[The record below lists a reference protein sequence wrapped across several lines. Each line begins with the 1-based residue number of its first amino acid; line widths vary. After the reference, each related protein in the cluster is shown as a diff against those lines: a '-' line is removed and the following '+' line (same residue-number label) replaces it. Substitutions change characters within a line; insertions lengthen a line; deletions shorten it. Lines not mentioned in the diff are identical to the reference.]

1 MPPRPWWVKLGVAA
15 ACLLPTINETSSFAQ
30 GQAGP
35 IGSGIQR
42 GRMEPAVRDRSQP
55 IASSRTTAP
64 RRNVQSAT
72 PNQGG
77 QYSTA
82 SDATSHR
89 TPLTPLQEL
98 HRGAYYQAVEAG
110 YSQVQAR
117 AHADSVVQR
126 YQQQQRALALQAPS
140 QQGRPYPANAGGMA
154 TPEISNH
161 QWRAMEQAR
170 VAQQQQAAVAEQ
182 NARLWQA
189 LQQQRRALQN
199 RRGPVDPNSDTGF
212 AQAGARN
219 SYQVTGNS
227 GNVARVAA
235 SAQGMV
241 ARPDG
246 RPGGASVA
254 QRMTGDQASSN
265 LESGILTASAQM
277 ARMQAAA
284 ERIDTGETAM
294 ADSLT
299 LVTPSS
305 SAASAPSRL
314 AGSPTLESAG
324 VVLESPP
331 SMQPVPRSLPQ
342 GARSVLESSIELVGP
357 QAASPNEDVGSP
369 LVGSAVVPQV
379 LQQGP
384 STQGS
389 LPGSLPGSL
398 APAQSVQPASMAPGA
413 PGIRSPRK
421 LPDVTPQP
429 LPPSNPGVEI
439 ELEGFTTPPA
449 SESQVDQVAYQQTI
463 TQSYANQEYSPQWSR
478 AEGGSA
484 GSATDL
490 GREAGRSVLEAEGM
504 ETSGLTGPPS
514 VDGGGTS
521 VGGFAVEAIPPSRL
535 SNGAALPAV
544 EMEADVNQGW
554 AERADT
560 SPRLTA
566 PVPPPTGI
574 RVSPAGAR
582 RSRTLQD
589 PALDLS
595 TGTAQDLE
603 DLPQPRLNDSQTL
616 MPDDSELVDSPFKS
630 CTDLR
635 KELLG
640 ASLRDISLDLS
651 TPPSTLTNVDVPNAI
666 RFWRDANNEVIA
678 RGRALSATPMSVLIL
693 DDSGTERSIL
703 LSDLSARDQKYA
715 WDVMDLPFECGL
727 AGGVGYCRSFA
738 PTYVSWHASN
748 LCHKPLYFEDIQLE
762 RYGHTVGPIKQPVKS
777 AARFLIQAAL
787 LPYQMSLHPANE
799 CQYPLGL
806 FRPGN
811 CAPYLRTPF
820 PWERR
825 ALGYQ
830 IGATSGL
837 FLLVP

>member
-15 ACLLPTINETSSFAQ
+15 ACLLPTISETSSFAQ

-42 GRMEPAVRDRSQP
+42 GRMEPAARYRAQP
-55 IASSRTTAP
+55 IASSRATTP
-64 RRNVQSAT
+64 PRNVQSAT

-77 QYSTA
+77 QYSA
-82 SDATSHR
+82 APDATSHR

-117 AHADSVVQR
+117 AYADNVVQR
-126 YQQQQRALALQAPS
+126 YQQQQRAMALQAPS

-154 TPEISNH
+154 APEISNH

-189 LQQQRRALQN
+189 LQQQRQALQN

-212 AQAGARN
+212 AQAATRN
-219 SYQVTGNS
+219 SYQATGNPS
-227 GNVARVAA
+227 NVARVAA

-241 ARPDG
+241 VSPAG
-246 RPGGASVA
+246 RRAGEGVS
-254 QRMTGDQASSN
+254 QRTISEQATSN

-284 ERIDTGETAM
+284 ERIDTGETGM

-305 SAASAPSRL
+305 SAVSAPSRL

-324 VVLESPP
+324 VAPEGPP
-331 SMQPVPRSLPQ
+331 SMQPMPLSVPQ
-342 GARSVLESSIELVGP
+342 GARSVLESSVELVGP
-357 QAASPNEDVGSP
+357 QATPPNEDVGASP
-369 LVGSAVVPQV
+369 VGSAVVPQV

-384 STQGS
+384 MT
-389 LPGSLPGSL
+389 PGSLSGTL
-398 APAQSVQPASMAPGA
+398 APAESVQPASMAPGA
-413 PGIRSPRK
+413 SGIRSPRK

-439 ELEGFTTPPA
+439 ELEGFTTPPT

-463 TQSYANQEYSPQWSR
+463 PQSYANQEYSPQWSR
-478 AEGGSA
+478 AGSGSA
-484 GSATDL
+484 GSAMEL
-490 GREAGRSVLEAEGM
+490 GREAGRSVLEAEGIG
-504 ETSGLTGPPS
+504 TSGLTGPPS
-514 VDGGGTS
+514 GDGGGAS

-554 AERADT
+554 SERADA

-589 PALDLS
+589 RALDLS
-595 TGTAQDLE
+595 TGSAQDLE

-616 MPDDSELVDSPFKS
+616 MPDDTELVDSPFKS

-651 TPPSTLTNVDVPNAI
+651 TPPSTLTNVDIPNAI
-666 RFWRDANNEVIA
+666 RFWRDSNNEVIA
-678 RGRALSATPMSVLIL
+678 RGRALSATPMSILIL
-693 DDSGTERSIL
+693 DDSGAERSIL